1 MKLELVTPQTAGELD
16 AFVEQHPQGY
26 FTQTSPWGKVKE
38 DWLWRGILCRE
49 ETGRI
54 RGAMAVLMRRVRWI
68 GCRMLYAPR
77 GPVADPEDLET
88 LALLVRGAK
97 EMGKVYQGY
106 LLRIDPPA
114 PESDGDFRRRMER
127 LGFRIDPIS
136 DFSSFQPRLGYR
148 LDLTGKTEEQLLV
161 AFHRETGYNVKSAE
175 QCGVHVEPGGPED
188 AEVFFSMM
196 EHTAR
201 RDGFTPQ
208 SADFYRRLLLAFPQ
222 WARMYLAWYDG
233 RPVAGTI
240 CLHMGSRTWE
250 LYSCSA
256 GGEARHSNELLKWTV
271 IRWALQNGSA
281 CCDFGGVE
289 GYPNRDNP
297 QFGLH
302 RFLQGFG
309 AEFYAYLGQ
318 MDLPL
323 RPCLCRW
330 VQWGQSAWPALR
342 GKEFSK

>member
-1 MKLELVTPQTAGELD
+1 MKLELVTTQTAGELD

-161 AFHRETGYNVKSAE
+161 AFHRETRYNVKI
-175 QCGVHVEPGGPED
+175 G
-188 AEVFFSMM
+188 
-196 EHTAR
+196 
-201 RDGFTPQ
+201 
-208 SADFYRRLLLAFPQ
+208 
-222 WARMYLAWYDG
+222 
-233 RPVAGTI
+233 
-240 CLHMGSRTWE
+240 
-250 LYSCSA
+250 
-256 GGEARHSNELLKWTV
+256 
-271 IRWALQNGSA
+271 
-281 CCDFGGVE
+281 
-289 GYPNRDNP
+289 
-297 QFGLH
+297 
-302 RFLQGFG
+302 
-309 AEFYAYLGQ
+309 
-318 MDLPL
+318 
-323 RPCLCRW
+323 
-330 VQWGQSAWPALR
+330 
-342 GKEFSK
+342 

>member
-1 MKLELVTPQTAGELD
+1 M
-16 AFVEQHPQGY
+16 
-26 FTQTSPWGKVKE
+26 
-38 DWLWRGILCRE
+38 
-49 ETGRI
+49 
-54 RGAMAVLMRRVRWI
+54 
-68 GCRMLYAPR
+68 
-77 GPVADPEDLET
+77 
-88 LALLVRGAK
+88 
-97 EMGKVYQGY
+97 
-106 LLRIDPPA
+106 
-114 PESDGDFRRRMER
+114 
-127 LGFRIDPIS
+127 
-136 DFSSFQPRLGYR
+136 
-148 LDLTGKTEEQLLV
+148 
-161 AFHRETGYNVKSAE
+161 AE

-302 RFLQGFG
+302 RFLQSFG

>member
-1 MKLELVTPQTAGELD
+1 
-16 AFVEQHPQGY
+16 
-26 FTQTSPWGKVKE
+26 
-38 DWLWRGILCRE
+38 
-49 ETGRI
+49 
-54 RGAMAVLMRRVRWI
+54 
-68 GCRMLYAPR
+68 
-77 GPVADPEDLET
+77 
-88 LALLVRGAK
+88 
-97 EMGKVYQGY
+97 MGKVYQGY

-161 AFHRETGYNVKSAE
+161 AFHRETRYNVKSAE